1 MSQSQWK
8 AYFSMFVLGQSDPIR
23 NSICSNSDWVHQSC
37 PWYAT
42 VINFENR
49 FHKKREYCHSCGSE
63 SVSYYC
69 DRCEADQCAG
79 CGERGCGSYMCRPC
93 RQLEQY

>member
-8 AYFSMFVLGQSDPIR
+8 AYFSMFVLGQTDPIG
-23 NSICSNSDWVHQSC
+23 NSICSSSEWEHQSC

-49 FHKKREYCHSCGSE
+49 SDKKRTYCQISAQ
-63 SVSYYC
+63 V
-69 DRCEADQCAG
+69 A
-79 CGERGCGSYMCRPC
+79 ERWAAVPICVG
-93 RQLEQY
+93 LAVNWNNVELFNIK